1 VLLLLA
7 GWQLR
12 EDPDMKRYLS
22 IAVAVA
28 SIVSAGQVMA
38 AEMDMSKATC
48 KEAGA
53 MSAAKTVAVALWVN
67 GYVHGKAGNP
77 VIDSDKAQAN
87 AEKVADYCRSN
98 PDSTL
103 TNTIEALAK

>member
-1 VLLLLA
+1 
-7 GWQLR
+7 
-12 EDPDMKRYLS
+12 MKRYLP

-28 SIVSAGQVMA
+28 VATIVSAGQVMA

-48 KEAGA
+48 KEVGA
-53 MSAAKTVAVALWVN
+53 LSAAKTVAVALWAN

-87 AEKVADYCRSN
+87 AEKVADYCKSN
-98 PDSTL
+98 PNSTL
-103 TNTIEALAK
+103 ANAIEALAK

>member
-1 VLLLLA
+1 
-7 GWQLR
+7 
-12 EDPDMKRYLS
+12 MKRYLP
-22 IAVAVA
+22 IAVVVA
-28 SIVSAGQVMA
+28 SIFSAGQVMA

-48 KEAGA
+48 NEVGA
-53 MSAAKTVAVALWVN
+53 LSKAKIVAVALWVN

-103 TNTIEALAK
+103 ANAIEALAK

>member
-1 VLLLLA
+1 
-7 GWQLR
+7 
-12 EDPDMKRYLS
+12 MKCYLP
-22 IAVAVA
+22 IAVTVA

-38 AEMDMSKATC
+38 TEMDMSKATC
-48 KEAGA
+48 KEVGA
-53 MSAAKTVAVALWVN
+53 LSSAKIVAVALWAN

-87 AEKVADYCRSN
+87 AEKVADYCKSN

-103 TNTIEALAK
+103 ANAIQALAK

>member
-1 VLLLLA
+1 
-7 GWQLR
+7 
-12 EDPDMKRYLS
+12 MKRYLP

-28 SIVSAGQVMA
+28 VVSIVSAGQVMST
-38 AEMDMSKATC
+38 EMDMSKATC
-48 KEAGA
+48 KEVGDLPP
-53 MSAAKTVAVALWVN
+53 AKTIAVALWVN

-103 TNTIEALAK
+103 ADAIEALAK

>member
-1 VLLLLA
+1 
-7 GWQLR
+7 
-12 EDPDMKRYLS
+12 MKRYLP

-28 SIVSAGQVMA
+28 SIVSAGPVMA

-48 KEAGA
+48 KEVGA
-53 MSAAKTVAVALWVN
+53 LSAPKTIAVALWVN

-87 AEKVADYCRSN
+87 AEKVADYCKKNADATVASA
-98 PDSTL
+98 L
-103 TNTIEALAK
+103 EAVAKM

>member
-1 VLLLLA
+1 
-7 GWQLR
+7 
-12 EDPDMKRYLS
+12 MKRYLP
-22 IAVAVA
+22 IAFAVAVA

-38 AEMDMSKATC
+38 TEMDMSKATC
-48 KEAGA
+48 KEVGA
-53 MSAAKTVAVALWVN
+53 LSAAKTVAVALWAN

-103 TNTIEALAK
+103 AKAIEALAK